1 MLVSGGVRT
10 GCRKGLGESRTK
22 KGKLNVE
29 DRRE

>member
-10 GCRKGLGESRTK
+10 GCRKGWGSRGTK